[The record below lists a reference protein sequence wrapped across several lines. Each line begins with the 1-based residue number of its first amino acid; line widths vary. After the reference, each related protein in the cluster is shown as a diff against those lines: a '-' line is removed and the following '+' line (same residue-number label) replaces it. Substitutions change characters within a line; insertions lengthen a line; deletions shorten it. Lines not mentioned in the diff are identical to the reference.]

1 MTLTRF
7 GRHGN
12 HALALLLPWKTG
24 RRLLAASPCKLIVMA
39 LALLAMLWRPALAQT
54 DLTPLRV
61 QIYPGA
67 YTSMSVHVADELGIF
82 TRNKLKVEKIPAQS
96 SSAAVAALIGGSL
109 DIVET
114 GAEFPLSN
122 QDKGIDIKYV
132 SANEVKNYATVVV
145 SGKVALPNLSKG
157 YPAMMQDLKGLRVG
171 VNAIGATLHLAA
183 LMMLTDAGMNKDDV
197 QFVATGTGANTF
209 AAWKAGA
216 VDAQL
221 TFAPIPELL
230 EALGLAKPV
239 MILGETGPD
248 ILRFQGLYSGWVA
261 RGDFIQKNKS
271 TVDAYIKSIQES
283 IDWIRNPVNNARLI
297 ELARKYSPVSGL
309 TPSENDAVLQK
320 VVQNYR
326 RFWGTEISEETI
338 DKWNDYSLRNGLIK
352 RRVPFD
358 RVVYSGAPKC
368 TTECK

>member
-1 MTLTRF
+1 MIRLYSGSLSAPRPAWSVASLWRPF
-7 GRHGN
+7 
-12 HALALLLPWKTG
+12 LALLSSLF
-24 RRLLAASPCKLIVMA
+24 L
-39 LALLAMLWRPALAQT
+39 MLQPAHAQG
-54 DLTPLRV
+54 DPAPLRV

-67 YTSMSVHVADELGIF
+67 YTSMTVHVADELGIF
-82 TRNKLKVEKIPAQS
+82 TRNRLKVEKIPAQS

-109 DIVET
+109 DVVET
-114 GAEFPLSN
+114 GAEFVLSN
-122 QDKGIDIKYV
+122 QDKGVDIKYI
-132 SANEVKNYATVVV
+132 SANEVKNYATVIV
-145 SGKVALPNLSKG
+145 SPKVALPNLSKG
-157 YPAMMQDLKGLRVG
+157 YPAVMQDLKGLRVG

-183 LMMLTDAGMNKDDV
+183 LMMLSDAGMNKDDV

-230 EALGLAKPV
+230 EALGLAKPIMV
-239 MILGETGPD
+239 LGDNGPD

-261 RGDFIQKNKS
+261 RGDFIQKSKPA
-271 TVDAYIKSIQES
+271 VDAYIKSIQEAHE
-283 IDWIRNPVNNARLI
+283 WIRNPANNARLI
-297 ELARKYSPVSGL
+297 DLARKYSPVSGM
-309 TPSENDAVLQK
+309 SAAENDAVLAK

-326 RFWGTEISEETI
+326 RFWGSEISEETI

-358 RVVYSGAPKC
+358 RAVYSGAPKC